1 MDGTQAKERR
11 RTATH
16 VARPA
21 KVQEVEA
28 LRERLG
34 QAAAAILTDFRG
46 LNVREIAQL
55 RSKLREAGVEYK
67 VVKNTLL
74 QRAAQRVGVQGLAPL
89 LQGPTAVA
97 FSRTDPVGPAKL
109 LLEYIRQMRK
119 LEIKGGVV
127 EGRVVTADQIKRL
140 ADLPSRP
147 QLLSLALGTMTS
159 PLVGLVGVLTGLQRN
174 LVYALDQIRQQK
186 GATTLTP
193 SIESVRSVEPIESKA
208 ST

>member
-74 QRAAQRVGVQGLAPL
+74 ARAAQSVGVQGLAPL

-109 LLEYIRQMRK
+109 LLGDIRQKRK

-127 EGRVVTADQIKRL
+127 EGRVGLGEQIEGVVVL
-140 ADLPSRP
+140 AWSR
-147 QLLSLALGTMTS
+147 
-159 PLVGLVGVLTGLQRN
+159 
-174 LVYALDQIRQQK
+174 
-186 GATTLTP
+186 
-193 SIESVRSVEPIESKA
+193 
-208 ST
+208 

>member
-1 MDGTQAKERR
+1 MDRTQVKERR

-28 LRERLG
+28 LRQRLG
-34 QAAAAILTDFRG
+34 QVAAAILTDFRG
-46 LNVREIAQL
+46 LNVSEIAQL
-55 RSKLREAGVEYK
+55 RAKLRQAGVEYK

-74 QRAAQRVGVQGLAPL
+74 QRAAQGVGVQGLASL

-97 FSRTDPVGPAKL
+97 FSRTDPVAPAKL

-127 EGRVVTADQIKRL
+127 EGQVMTAEQIKRL
-140 ADLPSRP
+140 ADVPSRA
-147 QLLSLALGTMTS
+147 QLLSSALGSMMS

-174 LVYALDQIRQQK
+174 LVYALDQVRKQRES
-186 GATTLTP
+186 AP
-193 SIESVRSVEPIESKA
+193 SQ
-208 ST
+208 

>member
-21 KVQEVEA
+21 KVQEVET
-28 LRERLG
+28 LRQRLG

-174 LVYALDQIRQQK
+174 LVYALDQIRQQR
-186 GATTLTP
+186 
-193 SIESVRSVEPIESKA
+193 ESTA
-208 ST
+208 

>member
-46 LNVREIAQL
+46 LNVPEIAQL

-67 VVKNTLL
+67 GVKNTLL
-74 QRAAQRVGVQGLAPL
+74 QRAAQRLGVQGLAPR
-89 LQGPTAVA
+89 LQGPTAGA
-97 FSRTDPVGPAKL
+97 FSPTGHIGPGKL
-109 LLEYIRQMRK
+109 LP
-119 LEIKGGVV
+119 G
-127 EGRVVTADQIKRL
+127 
-140 ADLPSRP
+140 
-147 QLLSLALGTMTS
+147 AL
-159 PLVGLVGVLTGLQRN
+159 
-174 LVYALDQIRQQK
+174 
-186 GATTLTP
+186 
-193 SIESVRSVEPIESKA
+193 
-208 ST
+208 

>member
-1 MDGTQAKERR
+1 MDRASTKERQ
-11 RTATH
+11 RTPTH
-16 VARPA
+16 VARPV

-28 LRERLG
+28 LRQQLG
-34 QAAAAILTDFRG
+34 QAAATILTDFRG
-46 LNVREIAQL
+46 LTVSEIAQL

-74 QRAAQRVGVQGLAPL
+74 QRAAQGVGIEGLASL

-97 FSRTDPVGPAKL
+97 FSRADPVAPAKL
-109 LLEYIRQMRK
+109 LLEFIRQMRK

-140 ADLPSRP
+140 AEVPSRA
-147 QLLSLALGTMTS
+147 QLLSSALGSMKS

-174 LVYALDQIRQQK
+174 LVYALDQIRQKQEH
-186 GATTLTP
+186 A
-193 SIESVRSVEPIESKA
+193 A
-208 ST
+208 